1 MQRTSRPRFP
11 PSSISAD
18 HTPPQRPGA
27 VPATT
32 PHICRILRSVTS
44 AQFKRWLEK
53 QGCTFEPAK
62 GGHLRVFLGKQA
74 SILPMH
80 GSSKEIGKGL
90 EHRIK
95 KDLGLE

>member
-1 MQRTSRPRFP
+1 VQQRN
-11 PSSISAD
+11 SSVALCNTLMYHLD
-18 HTPPQRPGA
+18 M
-27 VPATT
+27 
-32 PHICRILRSVTS
+32 TS

-62 GGHLRVFLGKQA
+62 GGHLKVFFGKQA

-95 KDLGLE
+95 KDLGLK